1 MQANILKRLWKEIDD
16 VNADFFNLR
25 TVISPDPEDDI
36 TRFSFIMLPNDG
48 AMAHLTLVGAMYI
61 HDTYPV
67 SPPVIHLYTKTERYN
82 VDVFRGHLENK
93 NTSSLCFNILRPTS
107 KRGTW
112 TKDCTISA
120 LFASLMSAI
129 VSFYVT
135 QESGL
140 DRPEYVSMEM
150 LRNVKLY
157 ARSSYNTHKD
167 RMPAI
172 PQIPLVEATM
182 VEAKKLDFP
191 PEIIAGE
198 TERVTAGPIYLQT
211 GESAAH
217 SFAVDLSRLHEGII
231 FSVVLS
237 NSETDLLGKKS
248 DTVLVRNGVTASAA
262 RKRAGEKTRWFYHG
276 KPMNDGD
283 MRLHVT
289 IGADQMTLVYNSNGR
304 RYVHGDCPL
313 SRLTPLEI
321 GDVRGVPFYVHVYT
335 KKKSGR
341 PAKITLLDTDGKGYL
356 HQDPEEKDKDNL
368 GFEIIDYP
376 SESEVV
382 SRQSP
387 DGSHV
392 VEAEQELWEEL
403 DALKI

>member
-1 MQANILKRLWKEIDD
+1 MQAKILKRLLKEIDD

-25 TVISPDPEDDI
+25 TVISLDPEDDM

-61 HDTYPV
+61 PDTYPE
-67 SPPVIHLYTKTERYN
+67 SPPVIHLYTRTGRYN
-82 VDVFRGHLENK
+82 VDVFRGQLGNK
-93 NTSSLCFNILRPTS
+93 NASSLCFNILRAKS
-107 KRGTW
+107 KDGTW
-112 TKDCTISA
+112 DEDFTISA

-129 VSFYVT
+129 VSFYVP
-135 QESGL
+135 QEGGYS
-140 DRPEYVSMEM
+140 RPEYVSMET

-157 ARSSYNTHKD
+157 VRESYNAHKD
-167 RMPAI
+167 RMPAV

-182 VEAKKLDFP
+182 VKAKQMNFP

-198 TERVTAGPIYLQT
+198 TERVTAGPIFLQT
-211 GESAAH
+211 RNSAVH
-217 SFAVDLSRLHEGII
+217 SFAVDLSGLHEGII
-231 FSVVLS
+231 FSVILS

-248 DTVLVRNGVTASAA
+248 GTVLVRNGVTASAA
-262 RKRAGEKTRWFYHG
+262 RKRAGEPLRWFYHG

-289 IGADQMTLVYNSNGR
+289 IGADQMTLVYNANGR

-321 GDVRGVPFYVHVYT
+321 GDVRGVPFYVHIYT
-335 KKKSGR
+335 KKKSGES
-341 PAKITLLDTDGKGYL
+341 AKIVLLDIKGKGYL
-356 HQDPEEKDKDNL
+356 HQDSEEAEKDTL
-368 GFEIIDYP
+368 GFEIVDHP
-376 SESEVV
+376 KESEVA
-382 SRQSP
+382 SLQSP